1 MAKKESQNIEY
12 KQSWRDE
19 FLKTICAFANTIGG
33 TLYIGINDNGQVV
46 GVENAKKL
54 LEDIPNKIVDLL
66 GVVAEVSLKR
76 EKAKDYIGIK
86 VKPYEAP
93 ISYKGKYYLRSGS
106 TTHEQNGAELQKFLL
121 EKSGLSW
128 ESVIEERASLKDID
142 LATISK
148 FKKLAAK
155 RFPSAT
161 KEKSVSALL
170 EKLHLLVKGK
180 PTRAAIL
187 LFGKDPQKFY
197 VSSYIKIGR
206 FKDHA
211 TLISMDEVYGNLF
224 QQAEETLEILK
235 KKYLQTSISIKKL
248 HREEELEYPEVA
260 LREAIVNAIVHR
272 DYSAVHTQFKVYPDH
287 LSIWNNGELTQRLT
301 VEKLKKKHS
310 SFPRNELVAD
320 VFYKAAYIEA
330 WGHGTVKMVDECKK
344 AGLPEPN
351 FEEESGGMLVTFRK
365 DVLTEEYLQKMD
377 LNERQI
383 KAVLFIKE
391 KGSIVSSVYQR
402 INATTSKTAT
412 RDLVDL
418 VTKGILENKGGAT
431 RGAIYMLKKD

>member
-66 GVVAEVSLKR
+66 GVVAEVSLNR

-170 EKLHLLVKGK
+170 EKFHLLVKGK

-235 KKYLQTSISIKKL
+235 KKYLQASISIKKL

-287 LSIWNNGELTQRLT
+287 LSLWNNGELTQRLT
-301 VEKLKKKHS
+301 LEKLKKKHS
-310 SFPRNELVAD
+310 SFPRNELIAD

-365 DVLTEEYLQKMD
+365 DVLTEEYLQKLD

-383 KAVLFIKE
+383 KAVLYIKE

-402 INATTSKTAT
+402 INDTTSKTAT

-418 VTKGILENKGGAT
+418 VAKGILENKGGAT
-431 RGAIYMLKKD
+431 RGAIYVLKKD